1 MPAWIVH
8 PILVLVEHR
17 HRVAAGCASLIAVLA
32 AAALGHAAW
41 RVSVPYA
48 AHYRLQDRATA
59 VVRTYAARTEV
70 PADTPELRTALMHPV
85 RDQHLEGQIRDG
97 DFEIEATTSRLRI
110 SCRYL
115 VTVQILP
122 GVRHTFPF
130 RLHVEELVLPR
141 PDPIF
146 L

>member
-8 PILVLVEHR
+8 PILVLVERR
-17 HRVAAGCASLIAVLA
+17 HRVGAALASLAVVLA
-32 AAALGHAAW
+32 ATALGHAAW
-41 RVSVPYA
+41 RISILYA
-48 AHYRLQDRATA
+48 AHYRLQDRAA
-59 VVRTYAARTEV
+59 VVVRTYVARTET
-70 PADTPELRTALMHPV
+70 PGDTPELRTALMHAV

-97 DFEIEATTSRLRI
+97 DFEIESTASRLRI
-110 SCRYL
+110 SCRYG

-141 PDPIF
+141 PQPVF